1 MSKRMLLLIILGL
14 SVSAANAEPLIDGD
28 AKAGAEKSVTCAA
41 CHGADGNSQNPVW
54 PKLAGQNAPYL
65 YEQLMLFKNGK
76 RQNAIMAGQVA
87 NLNEQDF
94 RDLAVYF
101 SQQANSGGVA
111 NEALVEK
118 GAAIY
123 RGGIPDE
130 EVPACSGCHG
140 PAGLGNPTAK
150 YPRLSGQH
158 ANYVSLQLKAYRS
171 GQHSD
176 YRNGKIMQGVA
187 AKLTDEDIEAVS
199 TYVEGLRPRAEK

>member
-1 MSKRMLLLIILGL
+1 MSKRMLFLVLLGL
-14 SVSAANAEPLIDGD
+14 SMGAAQAEPLVDGD
-28 AKAGAEKSVTCAA
+28 AKAGAKKSVTCAA
-41 CHGADGNSQNPVW
+41 CHGADGNSSNPVW

-65 YEQLMLFKNGK
+65 YEQLMLFKSGQ

-101 SQQANSGGVA
+101 SQQENSGGVA
-111 NEALVEK
+111 DEALADK

-130 EVPACSGCHG
+130 KVPACSGCHG

-150 YPRLSGQH
+150 YPRLAGQH
-158 ANYVSLQLKAYRS
+158 AGYVSLQLKAYRS
-171 GQHSD
+171 GQHND
-176 YRNGKIMQGVA
+176 YRNGKIMAGVA
-187 AKLTDEDIEAVS
+187 AKLSDEDIEALS
-199 TYVEGLRPRAEK
+199 TYVEGLRPRAQK